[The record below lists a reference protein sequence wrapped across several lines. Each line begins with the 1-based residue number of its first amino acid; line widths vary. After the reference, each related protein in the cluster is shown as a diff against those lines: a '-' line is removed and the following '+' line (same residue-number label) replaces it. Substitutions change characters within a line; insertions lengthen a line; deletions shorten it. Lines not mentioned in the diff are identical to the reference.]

1 MYQTLKGTVRQGRI
15 EIVENVPLPENAT
28 VLVTILDTPHPPV
41 ERERNWQAELD
52 VIHARLRASG
62 HKPPTPEEVANYLAG
77 ERDSWN
83 N

>member
-28 VLVTILDTPHPPV
+28 VLVTILDTPRPPAA
-41 ERERNWQAELD
+41 RNWQAVLD
-52 VIHARLRASG
+52 AIHARQRARG
-62 HKPPTPEEVANYLAG
+62 HRPPTAQEVAEYLKN

-83 N
+83 R